1 MKPAPKQ
8 FAGSRA
14 TREGI
19 SVTPSISQRSAC
31 SVETRVETQP
41 EAKFFEL
48 SQDLFCIANLDGRIL
63 CVNPAWE
70 RLFGCI
76 QTETETSGTEVKSL
90 SLRSLL
96 PLQNAGLADE
106 YWDRLVRGEPTEKL
120 TCRAQS
126 RDGSCHWI
134 CWTAVLDSASQT
146 IYAIGRDVTENIRM
160 QAQIL
165 QSEKLATLGEMV
177 AGVAHEINNPLAA
190 ISGSAQLLEMHPE
203 EKVRLR
209 GTTIRR
215 MTDRAT
221 RIVRALLTFSRTE
234 GEERWLMSL
243 NTAVESALEICGYK
257 LKFADI
263 EVDLRLDPTLP
274 ETIANENQIQQIAL
288 NLITNAE
295 HVLRGRTEGERRITI
310 VTELGCGKEGLPFV
324 ALTVSD
330 NGSGIPDDV
339 LPHIFEPFFTTKDI
353 GEGTGLGLSICHGI
367 AAAHGGTLIAQS
379 QAGTGATLTLTL
391 PVVQPMLG
399 ILETPEQA
407 AEMA

>member
-1 MKPAPKQ
+1 
-8 FAGSRA
+8 
-14 TREGI
+14 
-19 SVTPSISQRSAC
+19 
-31 SVETRVETQP
+31 
-41 EAKFFEL
+41 
-48 SQDLFCIANLDGRIL
+48 
-63 CVNPAWE
+63 
-70 RLFGCI
+70 
-76 QTETETSGTEVKSL
+76 
-90 SLRSLL
+90 
-96 PLQNAGLADE
+96 
-106 YWDRLVRGEPTEKL
+106 
-120 TCRAQS
+120 
-126 RDGSCHWI
+126 
-134 CWTAVLDSASQT
+134 
-146 IYAIGRDVTENIRM
+146 M

-379 QAGTGATLTLTL
+379 QAGIGATLTLTL
-391 PVVQPMLG
+391 PVLAPALG
-399 ILETPEQA
+399 IVEAPE
-407 AEMA
+407 

>member
-31 SVETRVETQP
+31 SVETRVETRVETQP

-63 CVNPAWE
+63 RVNPAWE

-96 PLQNAGLADE
+96 PLQNAGLAAE
-106 YWDRLVRGEPTEKL
+106 YWDRLVRGQPTEKL
-120 TCRAQS
+120 TCRTQT

-146 IYAIGRDVTENIRM
+146 IYAIGRDVTENIRL

-391 PVVQPMLG
+391 PVLAPALG
-399 ILETPEQA
+399 IVEAPE
-407 AEMA
+407 